1 MANSLNSLTAFV
13 DYAPP
18 DPNKKKN
25 ENNNDYL
32 SGALNRA
39 TTNKTS
45 SGQNTQSGNDLL
57 SALTSKFNST
67 TNNNA
72 SSGQNTAAGSNW
84 SNNLTA
90 MANTVSKGY
99 PSTGNTARAN
109 LSANSGTSASQT
121 QGKMLSPYEAQ
132 RQGIQNPQSS
142 TRASLA
148 DAMYKRGIDENG
160 DPYVTYGGFKV
171 ITPEELKKQQEKEK
185 ELAEEKERIEQIL
198 KEKGLLDSGNIR
210 WMGNEPTPTGQTIV
224 DPSSMNNGN
233 MPTATT
239 PTTSD
244 IPTPTQPGFGTG
256 TSIPYGQRNYSVFSG
271 SNADAN
277 GNNGSLVK
285 MGADGRTVNIDQSY
299 ATKELP
305 SYTMSEAQYGTYDT
319 SMAKGDE
326 FQKYIG
332 DKGNWSD
339 GLLETVKAIDDYDTL
354 HTDSKKAIDSSY
366 ATAQKLNEYKDRN
379 VKEGYSAEDLAVM
392 SQSGL
397 DSLNNAYKRALN
409 SAAADYNRLG
419 LRGSGFEL
427 GNSYGN
433 TTDSITGQYLS
444 NVAKLQ
450 NEIDAK
456 GLEAARE
463 DRFRNAEANDKN
475 RTDVIKT
482 ALDIGNSMNDTDN
495 KRIENI
501 QNIQEKNR
509 NAYSEALKTINNLF
523 TSSDQSQRGWASQNE
538 SEHKNDYDAI
548 LKAVEL
554 GKQSQAT
561 QYSTAATILNGL
573 LNAIGTA
580 SSGGNRDALNGAIER
595 INQVTN
601 PKDSNSSSYL
611 NEILKALGIPVVNNA

>member
-1 MANSLNSLTAFV
+1 MATSLTEFV
-13 DYAPP
+13 DYRAP

-25 ENNNDYL
+25 ENNNSNSLFVDYLAPDPNKKKNENNNGYL
-32 SGALNRA
+32 SGALSQA
-39 TTNKTS
+39 TTNKT
-45 SGQNTQSGNDLL
+45 
-57 SALTSKFNST
+57 
-67 TNNNA
+67 

-99 PSTGNTARAN
+99 PSTGTAARAN

-121 QGKMLSPYEAQ
+121 QG
-132 RQGIQNPQSS
+132 
-142 TRASLA
+142 
-148 DAMYKRGIDENG
+148 
-160 DPYVTYGGFKV
+160 
-171 ITPEELKKQQEKEK
+171 
-185 ELAEEKERIEQIL
+185 
-198 KEKGLLDSGNIR
+198 NIR
-210 WMGNEPTPTGQTIV
+210 WMGNELTPTGQTIV
-224 DPSSMNNGN
+224 DPNSMNNGN

-239 PTTSD
+239 TTPTTSTTSTTPTTSTTSTTPTTSD
-244 IPTPTQPGFGTG
+244 IPTPAQPSFGTG

-326 FQKYIG
+326 YQKYIG
-332 DKGNWSD
+332 NKGNWSD

-538 SEHKNDYDAI
+538 SEHKNDYDSI
-548 LKAVEL
+548 LKGVEL

-595 INQVTN
+595 INQITN

>member
-1 MANSLNSLTAFV
+1 MATSLTEFV
-13 DYAPP
+13 DYRAP

-25 ENNNDYL
+25 ENNDNYL
-32 SGALNRA
+32 ASALNRA

-67 TNNNA
+67 NNNA
-72 SSGQNTAAGSNW
+72 SSGQNTATGSNW
-84 SNNLTA
+84 SDNWRNNLTA
-90 MANTVSKGY
+90 MANAVSKGY

-121 QGKMLSPYEAQ
+121 QGNMLSPYAAQ
-132 RQGIQNPQSS
+132 QQGIQNPQSS
-142 TRASLA
+142 TRASLKILP
-148 DAMYKRGIDENG
+148 YIYDE
-160 DPYVTYGGFKV
+160 DTDTYIKHDV
-171 ITPEELKKQQEKEK
+171 LSQEDIKKKQEKEK

-198 KEKGLLDSGNIR
+198 KEKGLLDSGTIR
-210 WMGNEPTPTGQTIV
+210 WMGNESTPSGQTIV
-224 DPSSMNNGN
+224 DPNSMNNGN

-239 PTTSD
+239 PTTSTTSA
-244 IPTPTQPGFGTG
+244 IPTQAQPGFGTG

-271 SNADAN
+271 SNADAD

-354 HTDSKKAIDSSY
+354 AGRKEDINSSY
-366 ATAQKLNEYKDRN
+366 TTAQDLNKYEDRN

-475 RTDVIKT
+475 RADVIKT

-538 SEHKNDYDAI
+538 SEHKNDYDSI
-548 LKAVEL
+548 LKAIEL

-580 SSGGNRDALNGAIER
+580 SSGGNKDALNGAIER
-595 INQVTN
+595 INQITN
-601 PKDSNSSSYL
+601 PKDDNSSSYL
-611 NEILKALGIPVVNNA
+611 NELMKALGIPIVNNA

>member
-1 MANSLNSLTAFV
+1 MAISLTDFV
-13 DYAPP
+13 DYKAP

-25 ENNNDYL
+25 ENNNGYL
-32 SGALNRA
+32 SGALSQA
-39 TTNKTS
+39 TTNQT
-45 SGQNTQSGNDLL
+45 
-57 SALTSKFNST
+57 
-67 TNNNA
+67 

-99 PSTGNTARAN
+99 PSAGNTARAN

-121 QGKMLSPYEAQ
+121 QGNMLSPYAAQ
-132 RQGIQNPQSS
+132 QQGIQNPQSS
-142 TRASLA
+142 ARASIKTLF
-148 DAMYKRGIDENG
+148 DIYRDGSRGIYDE
-160 DPYVTYGGFKV
+160 DTDTYIKYKP
-171 ITPEELKKQQEKEK
+171 ISQEELKKQQEKEK

-198 KEKGLLDSGNIR
+198 KENGLLDSGK
-210 WMGNEPTPTGQTIV
+210 GNEPAPTGQTIV

-233 MPTATT
+233 LPTATTPTTSTTSTTSTT

-244 IPTPTQPGFGTG
+244 IPTPAQPGFGTG

-305 SYTMSEAQYGTYDT
+305 SYTMSEAQYGDYDS
-319 SMAKGDE
+319 SMTKGDE
-326 FQKYIG
+326 YQKYIG
-332 DKGNWSD
+332 NKGNWSD

-475 RTDVIKT
+475 RADVIKT

-538 SEHKNDYDAI
+538 SEHKNDYDSI

-580 SSGGNRDALNGAIER
+580 SSGGNKDALNSAIAR
-595 INQVTN
+595 INQITN
-601 PKDSNSSSYL
+601 PKDDNSSSYL
-611 NEILKALGIPVVNNA
+611 NELMKALGIPIVNNA